1 MFEVFISIYA
11 NYFML
16 KEWCLKWKT
25 NISQFLYKIHDL
37 ISKWQAD
44 AYSRCST
51 IEKNTL
57 FINVF
62 CYVMIAEDMRTYYK
76 IKSKFSITSI
86 FFLTNWI
93 LSHYFLLIFCFI
105 CIFLYYALDWN
116 SHCLETQLNFR
127 EKWKSW
133 YNLPSS
139 FERMMLTIEIIEA
152 WGLSQNCFICFFSSC
167 LCQN

>member
-1 MFEVFISIYA
+1 
-11 NYFML
+11 
-16 KEWCLKWKT
+16 
-25 NISQFLYKIHDL
+25 
-37 ISKWQAD
+37 
-44 AYSRCST
+44 
-51 IEKNTL
+51 
-57 FINVF
+57 
-62 CYVMIAEDMRTYYK
+62 MRTYYK
-76 IKSKFSITSI
+76 QKSKFSITSI

-152 WGLSQNCFICFFSSC
+152 WGLSQNCFYLFFFILFMPKLNSIYLVFKVFYHYYIKRCYVCFKRECYMKFIYYFIIS
-167 LCQN
+167 